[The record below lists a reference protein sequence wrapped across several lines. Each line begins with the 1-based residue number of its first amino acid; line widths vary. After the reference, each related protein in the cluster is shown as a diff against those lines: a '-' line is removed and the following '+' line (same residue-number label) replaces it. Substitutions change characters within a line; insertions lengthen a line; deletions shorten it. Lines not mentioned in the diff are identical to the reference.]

1 MFDVFLKFDEGLSFF
16 LEATRRKGR
25 FARRLREPTSVKDLI
40 ESCGVPHPEV
50 DVILANG
57 QPVVFGSMVKAGDE
71 FEVYPVL
78 TPDAFEPAVRLQQ
91 RPLRNARFVADGH
104 LGKLARYLRILGFDV
119 AYDPMAEDAWLIE
132 VMRKDSR
139 ALLTRDRRLL
149 MHKVVRHGFCP
160 RSQDAGK
167 QTVEVVRRFGLA
179 DALRPFQRCM
189 TCNGLLR
196 TVPKELI
203 LDKLKPKTRLYYQ
216 KFARCSSCGKIY
228 WQGSHYRPLQV
239 IIEKIKRETE
249 SLN

>member
-1 MFDVFLKFDEGLSFF
+1 MFEVFLKFHDGLNFF
-16 LEATRRKGR
+16 LEAARRKGR

-91 RPLRNARFVADGH
+91 RPLLNAGFVADGH

-132 VMRKDSR
+132 IMRKDSR

-189 TCNGLLR
+189 ACNGLLR
-196 TVPKELI
+196 SVPKDLI
-203 LDKLKPKTRLYYQ
+203 LDKLEPKTRLYYQ
-216 KFARCSSCGKIY
+216 KFSRCSSCEKIY
-228 WQGSHYRPLQV
+228 WQGSHYRPLQD
-239 IIEKIKRETE
+239 IIETIKRETK
-249 SLN
+249 SSN